1 HPARVDRSVSHGD
14 IELGPDDVA
23 LVGGLV
29 AIPSVSRQER
39 DAVDWLVARMAERGF
54 RAAVDAAGNAVGEIG
69 DGPVHVVLLG
79 HIDTVPGEI
88 PVRVEDGELIGRGA
102 VDAKGPLAAF
112 VAAAT
117 VPVAGVRVT
126 VVGAVEEES
135 PTSKGARYRATQTAP
150 DWCVIGEP
158 SGWDAV
164 TVAYKGRL
172 TLDVALSRE
181 ARHGASS
188 GPTVA
193 EEALALWERVR
204 DSANAG
210 ATA

>member
-1 HPARVDRSVSHGD
+1 MND
-14 IELGPDDVA
+14 IDLVRG
-23 LVGGLV
+23 LVG
-29 AIPSVSRQER
+29 IPSVSCQEGE
-39 DAVDWLVARMAERGF
+39 AVEWLVARMGERGF
-54 RAAVDAAGNAVGEIG
+54 RVSVDDAGNAVGEIG
-69 DGPVHVVLLG
+69 DGPTHVVLLG

-88 PVRVEDGELIGRGA
+88 PVRIEGDELVGRGA

-117 VPVAGVRVT
+117 EPPPGVRVT

-135 PTSKGARYRATQTAP
+135 PTSAGARYRATLEAP

-172 TLDVALSRE
+172 TLELSLSRD
-181 ARHGASS
+181 ARHGASPA
-188 GPTVA
+188 PTVA
-193 EEALALWERVR
+193 
-204 DSANAG
+204 
-210 ATA
+210 